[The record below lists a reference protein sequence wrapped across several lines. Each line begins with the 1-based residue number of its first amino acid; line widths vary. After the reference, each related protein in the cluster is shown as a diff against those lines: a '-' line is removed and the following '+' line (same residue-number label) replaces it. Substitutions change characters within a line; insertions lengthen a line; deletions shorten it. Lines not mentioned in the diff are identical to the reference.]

1 MSATDIAPGNQTLD
15 LQTYKDILHGMDAGF
30 AVFEVILGEAG
41 KAEDLAVIDA
51 NAAFSEILGKKL
63 EDIEGRRITAI
74 LPGIHTW
81 DFKWIKAL
89 AKIAR
94 TGQADTIVEY
104 AEGSVRKWLSF
115 QAAGPQPGVVAALI
129 TDVTEEQ
136 RMKNALALERN
147 NLSY

>member
-1 MSATDIAPGNQTLD
+1 MSATDTLKQEQALD
-15 LQTYKDILHGMDAGF
+15 LNTYKDILHGMAAGF
-30 AVFEVILGEAG
+30 AVFEVIMGEDG
-41 KAEDLAVIDA
+41 KPEDLAVIDA
-51 NAAFSEILGKKL
+51 NPAFAEILGKKID
-63 EDIEGRRITAI
+63 DIQGRRITAI

-89 AKIAR
+89 AKVAR
-94 TGQADTIVEY
+94 KAEPDTIVEY

-115 QAAGPQPGVVAALI
+115 QAAGPRPGIVAALV